1 MEQLSNIS
9 SIGGITMKH
18 SIVFSGNTVIWLGQ
32 DEAKIIEQMNKQLE
46 RFYGN
51 QAKVVS
57 ARDLGKDELEIK
69 VERNLNGRFF
79 LDGGWINYID
89 ESIITG
95 LSEDA
100 FVPGKNQLLFP
111 IVPYGDAFFGVDE
124 EFYKLYK
131 RQIKVF
137 TNETVEEVQVLSTPS
152 DLTITV
158 RYKDTT
164 PRRYKQDVL
173 DMTLKYGNLWLLR
186 GQTIRTTLLD
196 FSQICTR
203 NQPKVSAYRGLKNF
217 LLDAYNITLEL
228 TSNKTKE

>member
-1 MEQLSNIS
+1 
-9 SIGGITMKH
+9 MKH
-18 SIVFSGNTVIWLGQ
+18 SIIFSGNTVIWLGQ

-46 RFYGN
+46 RFYGD
-51 QAKVVS
+51 QVKVVS
-57 ARDLGKDELEIK
+57 VNDLGKDDLEIK

-100 FVPGKNQLLFP
+100 FIPGQRQLLFP
-111 IVPYGDAFFGVDE
+111 IVPYGDAFFGPDE

-137 TNETVEEVQVLSTPS
+137 TNEIVEEVQVLSTPS

-158 RYKDTT
+158 KYKDST
-164 PRRYKQDVL
+164 PRRYKQDIFDL
-173 DMTLKYGNLWLLR
+173 EKKYGNLWLLR
-186 GQTIRTTLLD
+186 GQTIRTTLQD

-203 NQPKVSAYRGLKNF
+203 NQPKVSSYRGLKKL
-217 LLDAYNITLEL
+217 LLDTYEITLKL

>member
-46 RFYGN
+46 RFYGD
-51 QAKVVS
+51 QVKVVS

-69 VERNLNGRFF
+69 VERKLNGRFF

-95 LSEDA
+95 LSEEA
-100 FVPGKNQLLFP
+100 FVPGEHQLLFP
-111 IVPYGDAFFGVDE
+111 IVPFGDAFFGVDE
-124 EFYKLYK
+124 EFYKLYI
-131 RQIKVF
+131 RQIKVY
-137 TNETVEEVQVLSTPS
+137 TNEIAEEVQVLPTPS

-173 DMTLKYGNLWLLR
+173 DMTQKYGNLWLLR
-186 GQTIRTTLLD
+186 GQTIRTTLQD
-196 FSQICTR
+196 FSQVCTR